1 MKKNTP
7 LPAAFDDSFI
17 QGLTEIFEKRIV
29 FNSVLGLKVT
39 AIQPQGVAMGRLDM
53 KPDLV
58 GHFLTNQLHGGVICT
73 GLDAMAGLACMAAI
87 GGRHMDEPAAQ
98 RLERFVKLGTIDLR
112 VDFLRRAI
120 GTTFH
125 LRAEVLRL
133 GSRVASTRME
143 FTDADGQLLACGSAA
158 FMVS

>member
-1 MKKNTP
+1 MKKTIP
-7 LPAAFDDSFI
+7 LPAAFDDAFI
-17 QGLTEIFEKRIV
+17 QGLTEIFEQRIV
-29 FNSVLGLKVT
+29 FNSVLGLKVI
-39 AIQPQGVAMGRLDM
+39 AIRPEGVAIGRLDM
-53 KPDLV
+53 KQDLV

-112 VDFLRRAI
+112 VDFLRRAV

-125 LRAEVLRL
+125 LRGEVLRL

-143 FTDADGQLLACGSAA
+143 FSGADGQLLACGSAA